1 MSCFLAIDSIGLDS
15 ATYGQDSGVCAHV
28 RAYRV
33 VVVAAVGGGQSA
45 RFQANVPRGYYFF
58 FCVDLIT
65 PNSDEVA
72 T

>member
-33 VVVAAVGGGQSA
+33 VVAAAVVGGA
-45 RFQANVPRGYYFF
+45 ICTFPVPRGYF
-58 FCVDLIT
+58 LR
-65 PNSDEVA
+65 
-72 T
+72 